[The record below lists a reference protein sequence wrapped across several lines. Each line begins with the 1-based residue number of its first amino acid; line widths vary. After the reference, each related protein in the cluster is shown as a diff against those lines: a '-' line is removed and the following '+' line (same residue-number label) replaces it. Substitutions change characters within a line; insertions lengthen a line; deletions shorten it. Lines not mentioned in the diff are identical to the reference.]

1 MFGKIKEEKDN
12 IDAEKL
18 VCVKSDGTTCN
29 FNIFKNSLEFAAN
42 IYNVKISLK
51 EAKNKQYE
59 MLLLLEKL
67 KNYNPI
73 NSKKI
78 KSKKETVKAAE
89 SLYENRNS
97 VIKACKSSIFP
108 FEHGFQKEK
117 SDKESDEESD
127 EESDKKTTKSRWEEF
142 INGIEKESKGQ
153 NYELFKNNF
162 SASTPGVPVN

>member
-117 SDKESDEESD
+117 SDKE
-127 EESDKKTTKSRWEEF
+127 
-142 INGIEKESKGQ
+142 
-153 NYELFKNNF
+153 
-162 SASTPGVPVN
+162 